1 MLHEQY
7 PSSEDAEE
15 IGKDY
20 PHSKEEITKGVVTTK
35 LKAIRQKYRA
45 AVDSGR
51 KSGHGRVVLMFFESC
66 EDIWGGSPATSAIPS
81 GLESV
86 ELTTDSEPS
95 YNPGSP
101 ESVDST
107 DAESSVTIQESPEEE
122 KATGNIT
129 EKEDRASQIKERRDL
144 LNARLKGHKQEKLK
158 QKLPLDTQLLN
169 VAQEELDIKKQL
181 LERMNNMDTEYSSH
195 MGRLTSMEKLTGSI
209 GEGFAMMRQIM
220 IQANSMPSHYPA
232 PQASYGMYNSN
243 NRMTAMHESMGNSSN
258 SGHFSYTQSLFSE
271 EQNF

>member
-1 MLHEQY
+1 M
-7 PSSEDAEE
+7 
-15 IGKDY
+15 
-20 PHSKEEITKGVVTTK
+20 
-35 LKAIRQKYRA
+35 
-45 AVDSGR
+45 
-51 KSGHGRVVLMFFESC
+51 
-66 EDIWGGSPATSAIPS
+66 GGSPATSAIPS

-101 ESVDST
+101 ESVDSRCRIISHNSRKSRRREG
-107 DAESSVTIQESPEEE
+107 A
-122 KATGNIT
+122 GNIT
-129 EKEDRASQIKERRDL
+129 EKEDRASQIKERIDL

-195 MGRLTSMEKLTGSI
+195 MGRLTTSMEKLTGSI

-220 IQANSMPSHYPA
+220 IQANSMPSH
-232 PQASYGMYNSN
+232 
-243 NRMTAMHESMGNSSN
+243 
-258 SGHFSYTQSLFSE
+258 
-271 EQNF
+271 